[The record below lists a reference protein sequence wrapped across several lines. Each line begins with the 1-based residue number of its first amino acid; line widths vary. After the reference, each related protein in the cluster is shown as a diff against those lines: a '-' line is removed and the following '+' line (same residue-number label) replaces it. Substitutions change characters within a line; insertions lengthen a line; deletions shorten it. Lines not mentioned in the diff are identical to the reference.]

1 MDMNWNQLQY
11 RLSELLIW
19 ERVLRTT
26 DMRQSMNAANLEKN
40 LKEQA
45 EIDAAI
51 QDWKAQRRAE
61 CHINPNCS
69 I

>member
-26 DMRQSMNAANLEKN
+26 DIRHPMNAANLEKN
-40 LKEQA
+40 LNEQA
-45 EIDAAI
+45 EINAAI
-51 QDWKAQRRAE
+51 YDLKRK
-61 CHINPNCS
+61 S
-69 I
+69 IVVEQNRIL